1 MDSKTAYALKL
12 LYLTPQTWDIGGWA
26 KFAQRYSL
34 PKEIVNLEDEELP
47 KSRKDFLQLA
57 DSFESMMRKASNTE
71 IVSLD
76 ANDYGSPKWSETYQA
91 WLQGCERKFFPA
103 YVETVNL
110 LTKNLLLENFRFK
123 YAKDGS
129 PVVYRK
135 VYGSEALVWEEV
147 ENSDTPFSTLQ
158 GPLRLELEKTIVAS
172 SKAIEVDCF
181 YKKDGKTSYST
192 GIPFYRLYE
201 RFREDFFK
209 TITGNPEL
217 VSRVKTDF
225 NETLEDLRRQHQ
237 GDLRRD
243 EIKGGLVKVDEVLQE
258 MDQKLHT
265 YGWLYDQDF
274 TPADLTNDKE
284 TDAFAYFDLEQ
295 IKEGDTPDFD
305 GFLDAV
311 VPDCRDSL
319 MAAVYAT
326 VFAKS
331 HLNQYIWLHG
341 EGGDGKSSFLNALQK
356 YLGPSLC
363 CSLGQTM
370 NSDFG
375 LEEAVGKRMIIL
387 SDVKTGLSVKSQL
400 IHNLTGHDP
409 VSVNRKN
416 RPIITTT
423 LNPVLW
429 IAANDAPDVNFD
441 AANEARRCLYIKMQ
455 TPSIDTLK
463 KFCFT
468 DDSGNLVRDCN
479 GRLINNGYDL
489 TSGLVKEMPAIL
501 YKCRKVFEKVCPAPY
516 SVILQQRRQ
525 QELAEINCVDLETT
539 EAIAYI
545 QEALDFGDPEARMRL
560 PDIFEAIQD
569 TRSAH
574 GIRASL
580 TNFNKRDIK
589 RILVVR
595 YGCRNK
601 KANGI
606 RYLSGVKRREP

>member
-12 LYLTPQTWDIGGWA
+12 LYLTPQTWDIGGWG

-34 PKEIVNLEDEELP
+34 PKEIVNLEDEGLP
-47 KSRKDFLQLA
+47 KSRKEFLQLA
-57 DSFESMMRKASNTE
+57 DSFESTMRKTQNTE

-76 ANDYGSPKWSETYQA
+76 ANDYGTSKWSETYQA

-110 LTKNLLLENFRFK
+110 LTKNLLLANFKFK

-129 PVVYRK
+129 PVVYRR

-147 ENSDTPFSTLQ
+147 EDSAAPFSTLQ

-181 YKKDGKTSYST
+181 YKKEGKTSYST
-192 GIPFYRLYE
+192 NIPFYKLYE

-209 TITGNPEL
+209 TITGKPEL
-217 VSRVKTDF
+217 VSRVKADF
-225 NETLEDLRRQHQ
+225 NDTVEDLKRQYQ

-243 EIKGGLVKVDEVLQE
+243 EIKTGLIKVDETLQK
-258 MDQKLHT
+258 MDKDLNT
-265 YGWLYDQDF
+265 YDWIYYPGF

-284 TDAFAYFDLEQ
+284 TDAFAYFDLKQ
-295 IKEGDTPDFD
+295 LKEGDTPDFD

-311 VPDCRDSL
+311 VPECRESF

-341 EGGDGKSSFLNALQK
+341 EGGDGKSSFLNALHK
-356 YLGPSLC
+356 YLGPNLC

-375 LEEAVGKRMIIL
+375 LEEAVGKRMVIL

-416 RPIITTT
+416 KPIITVT

-441 AANEARRCLYIKMQ
+441 AANERRRCLYIKMQ
-455 TPSIDTLK
+455 KPSIKTLK
-463 KFCFT
+463 KFCVT
-468 DDSGNLVRDCN
+468 DDSGELVHDCN

-489 TSGLVKEMPAIL
+489 ASGLVKEMPAIL
-501 YKCRKVFEKVCPAPY
+501 YKCRQAFERICPAPY
-516 SVILQQRRQ
+516 SVILPSIPQ
-525 QELAEINCVDLETT
+525 QELAEINCMDLDVAEVV
-539 EAIAYI
+539 AYI
-545 QEALDFGDPEARMRL
+545 QEALDFDDPDAKMRL

-569 TRSAH
+569 MRSAH
-574 GIRASL
+574 GIKAIL
-580 TNFNKRDIK
+580 NTFNKRDIK
-589 RILVVR
+589 RLLVVK
-595 YGCRNK
+595 YGCRHK
-601 KANGI
+601 TINGV